1 MIVGNKI
8 DLEEK
13 RVVSKQRGL
22 EYAESKKIAFY
33 EVSAKD
39 GTNINLIFTRIAEG
53 TSSPTQNWKRQS
65 LSIISPKALSS
76 TARRARRTQS
86 LGKRRRRRL

>member
-13 RVVSKQRGL
+13 RTVSKQRGL

-53 TSSPTQNWKRQS
+53 IKYLTIELEKAVTQPSNINSTNQSS
-65 LSIISPKALSS
+65 SS
-76 TARRARRTQS
+76 
-86 LGKRRRRRL
+86 K